1 MGSKRYSVHGYYM
14 YTVVRPRRKKEH
26 LNSEKNPSSSPS
38 PSTSFGSGTRRGVHT
53 IGSLE
58 PLGFPFVSFQRVLL
72 SVVEM
77 EMEIEM
83 EREREMPK
91 QTKGV
96 AVYIFSITRGG
107 GGCVC
112 ELWQLQQFFESACV
126 RVLVVVDNYVPPPCP
141 SHPSSIV
148 PPLRPPAYLPSS
160 STGYWPPIDELH
172 VLGSPSSWLTLYPP
186 PSPPAARRVLRQLC
200 PLSAA
205 PPPAYPPPSSIACCL
220 H

>member
-1 MGSKRYSVHGYYM
+1 MGSKRYSVHWYYM
-14 YTVVRPRRKKEH
+14 CTVVRPRRKKEH

-96 AVYIFSITRGG
+96 AVYIFSTTRGG

-126 RVLVVVDNYVPPPCP
+126 RVFVVVDNYVPPP
-141 SHPSSIV
+141 H
-148 PPLRPPAYLPSS
+148 
-160 STGYWPPIDELH
+160 
-172 VLGSPSSWLTLYPP
+172 
-186 PSPPAARRVLRQLC
+186 ARRILRQLC
-200 PLSAA
+200 PLSAPLHTYHPA
-205 PPPAYPPPSSIACCL
+205 RRATGPPLMSCMC
-220 H
+220 